1 MRISKFLLVFLV
13 IVSCNS
19 RKESYTILGNIEDPQ
34 NQIAVT
40 IASILNQHLDDS
52 LQVIRGVGSMANLD
66 SLESGLA
73 DFGIVDNYARFSD
86 RVYTVVP
93 LYPQILHILFRH
105 EKHPASLQELF
116 KLGKIF
122 AGTPESGTYRFVH
135 ELMNDLGIDGSSCT
149 FVDVYDFFEADVIFS
164 FTDLLTLEE
173 LQDLAGYRLFSI
185 DEVTKLGQG
194 SVVEGICARH
204 PQLEPYIISRD
215 QYGSFTKTSILTV
228 KVDAVFVCR
237 SNIDSKFVY
246 NVIKILAENSQ
257 ELKKI
262 NPLLYKFS
270 GEFNPSTQ
278 NFVIHQGTRDFLN
291 RHEPSFFERYAE
303 LLGVVVTILVA
314 LASSLFTIA
323 KWQQNKKKNK
333 VDVYYQKLMTIR
345 KQARESTS
353 HQNLDELKAQLQAMQ
368 EETVDLVTR
377 EKLAAD
383 ESFLIYLNLFK
394 IVDDELRLRL
404 LNLSAN
410 QTKNH
415 Q

>member
-1 MRISKFLLVFLV
+1 MRIFQFLLVFLV
-13 IVSCNS
+13 TVSCNN

-40 IASILNQHLDDS
+40 LASILNHHLEDS
-52 LQVIRGVGSMANLD
+52 IHVIRGMGSMANLD
-66 SLESGLA
+66 SLEEGKA

-86 RVYTVVP
+86 RVATVVP
-93 LYPQILHILFRH
+93 LYPQVLHILYRH
-105 EKHPASLQELF
+105 EKHPSSLQELF
-116 KLGKIF
+116 RLGKIF

-135 ELMNDLGIDGSSCT
+135 ELMNDLGIDRSSCT

-173 LQDLAGYRLFSI
+173 LRDLAGYRLFSI

-215 QYGSFTKTSILTV
+215 QYGSFTETAILTL
-228 KVDAVFVCR
+228 KVDAVLVCR
-237 SNIDSKFVY
+237 SNIDPKFIYEV
-246 NVIKILAENSQ
+246 VKTLADNSQ

-262 NPLLYKFS
+262 NPLLYEFS

-278 NFVIHQGTRDFLN
+278 NFTIHPGTRDFLD
-291 RHEPSFFERYAE
+291 RHEPSLFERYAD
-303 LLGVVVTILVA
+303 LLGVVVAILVA

-323 KWQQNKKKNK
+323 KWQHNKKKNK
-333 VDVYYQKLMTIR
+333 VDVYYQKLITIH

-353 HQNLDELKAQLQAMQ
+353 FQDLDRLKMQLQAMQ
-368 EETVDLVTR
+368 EETVDLVAR

-394 IVDDELRLRL
+394 IVDDELRLRISK
-404 LNLSAN
+404 LS
-410 QTKNH
+410 
-415 Q
+415 

>member
-1 MRISKFLLVFLV
+1 MREFKFLLIFLV
-13 IVSCNS
+13 IASCDN

-66 SLESGLA
+66 SLERGKA

-86 RVYTVVP
+86 QVHTVVP
-93 LYPQILHILFRH
+93 LYPQVLHILFRS
-105 EKHPASLQELF
+105 ENHPSSLRDLF
-116 KLGKIF
+116 RLGKIF
-122 AGTPESGTYRFVH
+122 AGTPESGTYRFVL
-135 ELMNDLGIDGSSCT
+135 ELMNDLGIDRSSCT
-149 FVDVYDFFEADVIFS
+149 FVGIYDFFKADVIFS

-173 LQDLAGYRLFSI
+173 LRDLNGYRLFSI

-215 QYGSFTKTSILTV
+215 QYGSFTETSILTL
-228 KVDAVFVCR
+228 KVDAVLVCR
-237 SNIDSKFVY
+237 SNIDPQFIYRVVKT
-246 NVIKILAENSQ
+246 LAENSQ

-278 NFVIHQGTRDFLN
+278 NFAIHPGTRDFLD
-291 RHEPSFFERYAE
+291 RHKPSLFERYADV
-303 LLGVVVTILVA
+303 LGVVVTIVVA
-314 LASSLFTIA
+314 IASSLFTIS
-323 KWQQNKKKNK
+323 KWRKNKKKNK
-333 VDVYYQKLMTIR
+333 VDVYYQKLIYIR
-345 KQARESTS
+345 QQAQESTS
-353 HQNLDELKAQLQAMQ
+353 HTALQVLKAQLQAMQ

-383 ESFLIYLNLFK
+383 ESFLIYLSLSK
-394 IVDDELRLRL
+394 IVDDELCLKIL
-404 LNLSAN
+404 KLSE
-410 QTKNH
+410 
-415 Q
+415 

>member
-1 MRISKFLLVFLV
+1 MRIFQFLLVFLV
-13 IVSCNS
+13 TVSCNN

-40 IASILNQHLDDS
+40 LASILNHHLEDS
-52 LQVIRGVGSMANLD
+52 IHVIRGMGSMANLD
-66 SLESGLA
+66 SLEEGKA

-86 RVYTVVP
+86 RVATVVP
-93 LYPQILHILFRH
+93 LYPQVLHILYRH
-105 EKHPASLQELF
+105 EKHPSSLQELF
-116 KLGKIF
+116 RLGKIF

-135 ELMNDLGIDGSSCT
+135 ELMNDLGIDRSSCT

-173 LQDLAGYRLFSI
+173 LRDLAGYRLFSI

-215 QYGSFTKTSILTV
+215 QYGSFTETAILTL
-228 KVDAVFVCR
+228 KVDAVLVCR
-237 SNIDSKFVY
+237 SNIDPKFIYEV
-246 NVIKILAENSQ
+246 VKTLADNSQ

-262 NPLLYKFS
+262 NPLLYEFS

-278 NFVIHQGTRDFLN
+278 NFTIHPGTRDFLD
-291 RHEPSFFERYAE
+291 RHEPSLFERYAD
-303 LLGVVVTILVA
+303 LLGVVVAILVA

-333 VDVYYQKLMTIR
+333 VDVYYQKLITIH

-353 HQNLDELKAQLQAMQ
+353 FLDLDRLKMQLQAMQ
-368 EETVDLVTR
+368 EETVDLVAR

-394 IVDDELRLRL
+394 IVDDELRLRISK
-404 LNLSAN
+404 LS
-410 QTKNH
+410 
-415 Q
+415 

>member
-1 MRISKFLLVFLV
+1 MRAFQFLLTFLV
-13 IVSCNS
+13 VVSCNNK
-19 RKESYTILGNIEDPQ
+19 KESYTILGNIEDPQ

-40 IASILNQHLDDS
+40 VASILNQHIDDS

-66 SLESGLA
+66 SLEKGLA

-93 LYPQILHILFRH
+93 LYPQVLHILYKSRN
-105 EKHPASLQELF
+105 HPVSLQELF
-116 KLGKIF
+116 SLGKIF

-135 ELMNDLGIDGSSCT
+135 ELMNDLGIDKDACT
-149 FVDVYDFFEADVIFS
+149 FVDVFNFFEADVIFS

-173 LQDLAGYRLFSI
+173 LRDLAGYRLFSI
-185 DEVTKLGQG
+185 DDVAKLGQG
-194 SVVEGICARH
+194 SVVEAICARH
-204 PQLEPYIISRD
+204 PQLEPYIISRS
-215 QYGSFTKTSILTV
+215 QYGSFTETAILTL
-228 KVDAVFVCR
+228 KVDAVLVCR
-237 SNIDSKFVY
+237 SDIDPNFIY
-246 NVIKILAENSQ
+246 NVVKILAENSQ

-270 GEFNPSTQ
+270 SDFDPITQ

-303 LLGVVVTILVA
+303 LLGVLVTIFVA

-323 KWQQNKKKNK
+323 KWQQSKKKSK

-345 KQARESTS
+345 KNARESVS
-353 HQNLDELKAQLQAMQ
+353 YQSLLELKAQLQAMQ

-383 ESFLIYLNLFK
+383 ESFLIYLSLFK
-394 IVDDELRLRL
+394 IVDDELRLSISS
-404 LNLSAN
+404 LSE
-410 QTKNH
+410 H
-415 Q
+415 QMKDH